1 MALKITRFKF
11 QHNSQARINAMLVAN
26 LNSRQRMDQVAG
38 MAVVG
43 MFVSSFS
50 FAASQNHQFNDT
62 EHLILS

>member
-26 LNSRQRMDQVAG
+26 LNSRQTMDRVAG

-43 MFVSSFS
+43 VFVRSFS
-50 FAASQNHQFNDT
+50 SAASQNHQFNDT
-62 EHLILS
+62 EHQILS